1 MLKDGSLETLER
13 LYSDRWSLVYTKN
26 FQLFLKEKSQ
36 IAANDEW
43 EAASEAGRV

>member
-1 MLKDGSLETLER
+1 MVFGSYEKLP
-13 LYSDRWSLVYTKN
+13 V
-26 FQLFLKEKSQ
+26 FLKEKSQ